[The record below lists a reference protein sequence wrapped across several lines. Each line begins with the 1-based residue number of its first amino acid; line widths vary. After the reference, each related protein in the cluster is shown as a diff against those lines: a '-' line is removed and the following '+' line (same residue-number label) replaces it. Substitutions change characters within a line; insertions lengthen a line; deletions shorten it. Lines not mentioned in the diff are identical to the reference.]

1 MASIIATVK
10 LSPGEVG
17 YFDDLTRIH
26 LTLGQPRASVY
37 DYMNTTKLL
46 KSVRSKTLILESGT
60 LNPVQKIEPIVKP
73 IVKPIVVEE
82 MIDPV
87 IEPTIDPVTEPVV
100 DIAKEVIEEMAVEE
114 NIEEVVVEEKAAKK
128 KVSKKKK

>member
-60 LNPVQKIEPIVKP
+60 LNPVQKIKP

-82 MIDPV
+82 IIDPV

-100 DIAKEVIEEMAVEE
+100 DITKEVIEEMAVEE